1 MMKIIGI
8 WECDKTFWYLG
19 KSMRKKT
26 KNIASDP
33 DAAKQSNDIVFSI
46 N

>member
-1 MMKIIGI
+1 
-8 WECDKTFWYLG
+8 
-19 KSMRKKT
+19 MRKKT

-33 DAAKQSNDIVFSI
+33 EAAKQSNDIVFSI